1 MTENE
6 KTIRKFYDAFANS
19 DASKMCECYHPAIE
33 FRDPIFGDLKAN
45 AVCQMWKMLFARSNG
60 TIKIKLLE
68 VKSDANYGSALWI
81 ATYNFSKKNRVV
93 VNRVSADFYFQ
104 DGLIIRHTDDFDI
117 WKWSKQAL
125 GLTGYLFGW
134 TGFMQKE
141 IHRKALT
148 SLRKYQKENL

>member
-1 MTENE
+1 
-6 KTIRKFYDAFANS
+6 
-19 DASKMCECYHPAIE
+19 
-33 FRDPIFGDLKAN
+33 
-45 AVCQMWKMLFARSNG
+45 MLFARSNG
-60 TIKIKLLE
+60 TIKIKLFE
-68 VKSDANYGSALWI
+68 VKSDANYGSVLWI
-81 ATYNFSKKNRVV
+81 ATYNFSKNNRVV

-125 GLTGYLFGW
+125 GLTGFLFGW

-148 SLRKYQKENL
+148 LLRKYQKENL